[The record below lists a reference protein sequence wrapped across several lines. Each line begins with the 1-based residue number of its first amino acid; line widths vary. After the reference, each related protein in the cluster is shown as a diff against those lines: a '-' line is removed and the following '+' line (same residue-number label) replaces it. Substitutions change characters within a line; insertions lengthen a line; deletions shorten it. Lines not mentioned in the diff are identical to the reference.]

1 MEAKGTKV
9 IINSKEPYIQDFNG
23 QFATATDVAGVVTG
37 RQSFSLERGGSIF
50 LDESDYR
57 KQ

>member
-9 IINSKEPYIQDFNG
+9 VINSKEPYIQDFNG
-23 QFATATDVAGVVTG
+23 QFATATDVAGLVTE

-50 LDESDYR
+50 LDKSDYR

>member
-1 MEAKGTKV
+1 METKGTKIV
-9 IINSKEPYIQDFNG
+9 IDSKQPYIRDFNG
-23 QFATATDVAGVVTG
+23 QFATATDVAGVVTE

-50 LDESDYR
+50 LDKSDYR